1 MMGKKLEEKKWYKVW
16 EPGVPK
22 VVEPKKS
29 LPEYFKEIAHTMPHK
44 VALHFYG
51 YDMTYRELEDA
62 TDRFAIGL
70 TNLGVKKG
78 DRVALCLYNCP
89 QFVISYLGILQAGG
103 IVVSLN
109 PMFKYA
115 ELEYEINDCEA
126 ETIVVQDSL
135 FSELNKVKDKIK
147 PKRIIITSLRD
158 YLPETLTLP
167 VPHELEQPKLTF
179 PNTTTLSIMS
189 HQR

>member
-1 MMGKKLEEKKWYKVW
+1 MVKNLEEKKWYKVW

-29 LPEYFKEIAHTMPHK
+29 LPEYFREIAHTMPQK

-51 YDMTYRELEDA
+51 HDMTYGELEDA
-62 TDRFAIGL
+62 ANRLAAGL
-70 TNLGVKKG
+70 TGLGMEKG

-89 QFVISYLGILQAGG
+89 QFVISYLAVLQAGG

-115 ELEYEINDCEA
+115 ELEYEINDCGA
-126 ETIVVQDSL
+126 DTIVIQDSL
-135 FSELNKVKDKIK
+135 FPDPIF
-147 PKRIIITSLRD
+147 T
-158 YLPETLTLP
+158 
-167 VPHELEQPKLTF
+167 
-179 PNTTTLSIMS
+179 
-189 HQR
+189 